1 MRFVMASTTTTAIA
15 AAAAVVVVAL
25 LIVFVVVLRSTSA
38 QARAR
43 KQQRQQL
50 QQAAGSGR
58 GFGQPEPT
66 SSVAWQRQQA
76 AVQQP
81 WQVGAQQPVPGWQP
95 PGPQMSWSQEGDQW
109 QQGYAQPWSQ
119 GAGMTPE
126 PASPWSQ
133 PGQPAAPASPWSQPG
148 QSAAPASPWSQP
160 GQSAAPASPWSQP
173 GQPAAPASPWSQP
186 AQAATP
192 GTPWGQPAQQPAA
205 PVQSQWGVPG
215 GDVVAAPGQASWSQA
230 PVAPGSG
237 STSRAPWETVP
248 GGGPMPGSDSV
259 NSAMGQNG
267 AFRVPVIVV
276 RQGKEPGRTYEIR
289 KDRLSMGRSRES
301 DIFLE
306 DLAVSRL
313 HASIYRDASGSYHLR
328 DENSANGTTVNG
340 QRISDHILQDGD
352 EIQLGQTVLSFT
364 HR

>member
-133 PGQPAAPASPWSQPG
+133 PGQS
-148 QSAAPASPWSQP
+148 
-160 GQSAAPASPWSQP
+160 
-173 GQPAAPASPWSQP
+173 AAPASPWSQP